1 MYDQEQ
7 IIQIYR
13 QGFFIC
19 AGLSVVGGIMTT
31 IFFWKF
37 GIRRIIAVRTGYEA
51 RKEIRRIEE
60 ENSKKERKKSG
71 NNPNVLL
78 QINGQIV
85 VSTYKEI
92 LFSHK

>member
-51 RKEIRRIEE
+51 RKKSEG
-60 ENSKKERKKSG
+60 SKKKIVKKKQKQ
-71 NNPNVLL
+71 VMCLC
-78 QINGQIV
+78 
-85 VSTYKEI
+85 
-92 LFSHK
+92 

>member
-37 GIRRIIAVRTGYEA
+37 GIRRIMQYPPESAVFYVISTTVRCST
-51 RKEIRRIEE
+51 RCRRSSLCI
-60 ENSKKERKKSG
+60 KTMLMQQGGTMDSG
-71 NNPNVLL
+71 
-78 QINGQIV
+78 ISI
-85 VSTYKEI
+85 
-92 LFSHK
+92 

>member
-31 IFFWKF
+31 IFFGNLGF
-37 GIRRIIAVRTGYEA
+37 GESSQYAQDMRRGKKSEG
-51 RKEIRRIEE
+51 
-60 ENSKKERKKSG
+60 SKKKIVKKKQKQ
-71 NNPNVLL
+71 VMCLC
-78 QINGQIV
+78 
-85 VSTYKEI
+85 
-92 LFSHK
+92 

>member
-37 GIRRIIAVRTGYEA
+37 GIRRIMQYAQDM
-51 RKEIRRIEE
+51 RRGKKSEG
-60 ENSKKERKKSG
+60 SKKKIVKKKQKQ
-71 NNPNVLL
+71 VMCLC
-78 QINGQIV
+78 
-85 VSTYKEI
+85 
-92 LFSHK
+92 